1 LGAADPIIIAGA
13 GIGGLTAALALARR
27 DDQVTVL
34 ERRVTPF
41 EEGAG
46 IQLSPNAGRV
56 LDALGLEDAIGQSA
70 IEPARIVVRTLRGND
85 PIGALPLGSTA
96 RRRYGAPYR
105 VIHRADLHAVLMAAV
120 EREGNIALRLGHDV
134 VAAETSGDE
143 AVLSV
148 RIGDARDETMTA
160 ALAIGADGL
169 WSAMRRAIGDDRE
182 PRFQNYLAWRATLPL
197 DNAPAAL
204 RGNEI
209 NLWLGPDAHVVHYPV
224 SGGRRINIV
233 VIMRAMEP
241 VEGWSAP
248 ADGTTLAGRLL
259 NAPAPLYTLIA
270 AASEWRAWSLYD
282 LPPPSS
288 WRRGR
293 LVLLGDA
300 AHPVLP
306 FLAQGGALA
315 IEDAAVLAEKL
326 SASADIEA
334 ALAAYEQTRRGR
346 AVRVAEAARRN
357 GRIYHLAGPLAL
369 ARDLAI
375 GAAGQWLIRQYD
387 WIFRWPN

>member
-1 LGAADPIIIAGA
+1 LGAADPIIIVGA

-27 DDQVTVL
+27 GYQVTVL
-34 ERRVTPF
+34 ERRGAST

-56 LDALGLEDAIGQSA
+56 LNALGLEDAISQSA
-70 IEPARIVVRTLRGND
+70 IEPARIVVRTMRGNN
-85 PIGALPLGSTA
+85 PIGTLPLGSAA

-120 EREGNIALRLGHDV
+120 ERERGIALRFGHDV
-134 VAAETSGDE
+134 VAADARSDE
-143 AVLSV
+143 ALLSV
-148 RIGDARDETMTA
+148 RIGDTRDETMTA
-160 ALAIGADGL
+160 SLAVGADGL
-169 WSAMRRAIGDDRE
+169 WSAMRRAVGDERE
-182 PRFQNYLAWRATLPL
+182 PRFQNYLAWRATLPI

-224 SGGRRINIV
+224 SAGRRINIV
-233 VIMRAMEP
+233 VIMRATDP

-248 ADGTTLAGRLL
+248 ADGTILAGRLV
-259 NAPAPLYTLIA
+259 NAPAPLYALIA
-270 AASEWRAWSLYD
+270 AAPEWRAWSLYD

-293 LVLLGDA
+293 LALLGDA

-315 IEDAAVLAEKL
+315 IEDAAVLADKL
-326 SASADIEA
+326 STSPDVDA
-334 ALAAYEQTRRGR
+334 ALAAYEQARRGR

-357 GRIYHLAGPLAL
+357 GRIYHLAGPLAA

-375 GAAGQWLIRQYD
+375 GAAGQWLVRQYD